1 MLWFRSDD
9 TGAYLSIV
17 SFRCHENREGKMVF
31 KSVICIGVVE
41 GFHVLLR
48 RRVGVGVVLHRAWG
62 GCVPEWPLK
71 SLYEY
76 RCISSLHP
84 DCIIFI

>member
-1 MLWFRSDD
+1 
-9 TGAYLSIV
+9 
-17 SFRCHENREGKMVF
+17 MVF
-31 KSVICIGVVE
+31 KSVIICIGVLRIS
-41 GFHVLLR
+41 VLLR

-62 GCVPEWPLK
+62 GCVPDWQLK

-84 DCIIFI
+84 TVLYLYEKVETYFNM